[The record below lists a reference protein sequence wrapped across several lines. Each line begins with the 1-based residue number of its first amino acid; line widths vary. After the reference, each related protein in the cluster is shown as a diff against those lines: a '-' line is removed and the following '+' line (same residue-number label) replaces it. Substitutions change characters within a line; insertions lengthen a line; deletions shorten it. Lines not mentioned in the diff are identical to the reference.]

1 MKVDIKV
8 PENYIKILKRNL
20 KVEATT
26 SAFDEK
32 FLGKIETISSRVDPT
47 TRSILVQ
54 AKIDNKSQK
63 LIPGMLININLIF
76 NETQSLGVPEQAL
89 IIQSTDKFVYKII
102 DDKIIRTKVTIGKR
116 NYGKVEILEGLNEG
130 DVILAEGTNKVRT
143 GSKIRINKFQ

>member
-1 MKVDIKV
+1 MTGNAWRKNMQDNASKQQRIKILKVDIKV

-32 FLGKIETISSRVDPT
+32 FFGKIETISSRVDPT

-76 NETQSLGVPEQAL
+76 CNKDQLNL
-89 IIQSTDKFVYKII
+89 
-102 DDKIIRTKVTIGKR
+102 R
-116 NYGKVEILEGLNEG
+116 NKTE
-130 DVILAEGTNKVRT
+130 
-143 GSKIRINKFQ
+143 F

>member
-1 MKVDIKV
+1 
-8 PENYIKILKRNL
+8 
-20 KVEATT
+20 
-26 SAFDEK
+26 
-32 FLGKIETISSRVDPT
+32 
-47 TRSILVQ
+47 
-54 AKIDNKSQK
+54 
-63 LIPGMLININLIF
+63 MLININLIF

-143 GSKIRINKFQ
+143 GTKIKINKFQ